1 VVDGKFPILGAQDLD
16 FYRHL
21 VKKLIAADQQQDAGG

>member
-1 VVDGKFPILGAQDLD
+1 VDGKFPIPGAQDLD

-21 VKKLIAADQQQDAGG
+21 VKKLITAEQDQDSGG